1 MTKSDDN
8 NAMECR
14 VGLAVAASVEPMPV
28 GLAGGSRDG
37 IDTAQEGEG
46 SLGVE
51 AVRVTP
57 CSNEEGRRRVWS
69 YAEAIHQ
76 GWGCRPCESLDLGLQ
91 VLYLI
96 TELTVATGK
105 GAKSILGRRGGTLQT
120 TRPEALGPGDKGSSG
135 EASECSRSRAG
146 AVTTR
151 AFIWLIAWVR
161 ALTAESLVL
170 LNTRIISTSPSPD
183 LGVAS
188 ATPASTA
195 RAAISAS
202 VGSLFPFR

>member
-37 IDTAQEGEG
+37 IDTAQGGES

-57 CSNEEGRRRVWS
+57 CSNVEGRRRVWS

-76 GWGCRPCESLDLGLQ
+76 GWGLSMIRTYGGPARP
-91 VLYLI
+91 
-96 TELTVATGK
+96 
-105 GAKSILGRRGGTLQT
+105 RRSRVVTS
-120 TRPEALGPGDKGSSG
+120 GSS
-135 EASECSRSRAG
+135 S
-146 AVTTR
+146 
-151 AFIWLIAWVR
+151 
-161 ALTAESLVL
+161 
-170 LNTRIISTSPSPD
+170 
-183 LGVAS
+183 
-188 ATPASTA
+188 
-195 RAAISAS
+195 
-202 VGSLFPFR
+202 

>member
-14 VGLAVAASVEPMPV
+14 IGVAVAAAVEPMPV

-37 IDTAQEGEG
+37 IDTAQGGEG

-51 AVRVTP
+51 AVMVTP
-57 CSNEEGRRRVWS
+57 GSNEEGRRRVWS

-105 GAKSILGRRGGTLQT
+105 GAKSILGRRGGTLHT

-135 EASECSRSRAG
+135 EASEVLTKPGRGRDNQGLHLVDCLG
-146 AVTTR
+146 ASLDGRV
-151 AFIWLIAWVR
+151 LG
-161 ALTAESLVL
+161 ALEHTDHFDFTL
-170 LNTRIISTSPSPD
+170 T
-183 LGVAS
+183 
-188 ATPASTA
+188 
-195 RAAISAS
+195 
-202 VGSLFPFR
+202 

>member
-28 GLAGGSRDG
+28 GLARGSRDG
-37 IDTAQEGEG
+37 IDTAQGGEG

-57 CSNEEGRRRVWS
+57 GSNEEGRRRVWS

-96 TELTVATGK
+96 AELTVATSK
-105 GAKSILGRRGGTLQT
+105 GAKSILGRRGGTPPYDQ
-120 TRPEALGPGDKGSSG
+120 AGSS
-135 EASECSRSRAG
+135 CSA
-146 AVTTR
+146 
-151 AFIWLIAWVR
+151 
-161 ALTAESLVL
+161 
-170 LNTRIISTSPSPD
+170 
-183 LGVAS
+183 
-188 ATPASTA
+188 
-195 RAAISAS
+195 
-202 VGSLFPFR
+202 